1 MFGCMKIV
9 FYIIGCLSF
18 SSCWYP
24 FPNAYE
30 RSMQAGRFHPDI
42 NTHIDE
48 KVNIDGYY
56 VREKNMP
63 GSPLE
68 PFILYTDGTYGGI
81 YFRDEDST
89 YEQKRPHTSLLN
101 EILISKRG
109 FNAPGGYYK
118 VKNDTIE
125 VNFYLSYMLRIF
137 LIKRLFKILDR
148 NHLLFFQQTWVMP
161 KGDNFIT
168 DHDVLYQFVPADNLP
183 PSTNFAGK
191 LRRYLWENKKD
202 WKAYKR
208 RMKEVRKENRQ

>member
-1 MFGCMKIV
+1 
-9 FYIIGCLSF
+9 
-18 SSCWYP
+18 
-24 FPNAYE
+24 
-30 RSMQAGRFHPDI
+30 MQAGRFHPDI

-56 VREKNMP
+56 VRGKNMP

-81 YFRDEDST
+81 YFKDEDST

>member
-18 SSCWYP
+18 SSCWCP

-56 VREKNMP
+56 VKAIGTT
-63 GSPLE
+63 GSTLE
-68 PFILYTDGTYGGI
+68 PFILYKDATFGEI
-81 YFRDEDST
+81 YFKNNDSVR
-89 YEQKRPHTSLLN
+89 EQRRANTDLMTQIQH
-101 EILISKRG
+101 SKHG
-109 FNAPGGYYK
+109 FNGFGGYYRMK
-118 VKNDTIE
+118 GDTIE
-125 VNFYLSYMLRIF
+125 VDLYWNYMLRGT
-137 LIKRLFKILDR
+137 LVKRFFKVLDK
-148 NHLLFFQQTWVMP
+148 NHLLLFQQISVSP
-161 KGDNFIT
+161 DEADEPDSCRILYDFI
-168 DHDVLYQFVPADNLP
+168 PAHNLP
-183 PSTNFAGK
+183 PSLSFRNK